1 MPVKRRAILWFRQD
15 LRLHDNEALQDAL
28 AQAFEVVPVY
38 VFDLRV
44 FKGTTELGLPKT
56 GYFRAKF
63 ILESV
68 IELKRALK
76 KLGSDL
82 IIRIGHPEAEIAQL
96 AQQVRSSWVFCNRER
111 TPEEVYVQD
120 QLEQNLW
127 SIGQELRFSR
137 GKMLYHTGD
146 LPFPIQHTPD
156 TFAQFKKEVER
167 YVNIRTPLPPPRQQF
182 NLISTPIDPGIIPN
196 ISDLVEKKSD
206 TEPINENYFP
216 GGAAA
221 GWQRMQA
228 YFSQVAAVKAYKR
241 TKDELSG
248 TAISTRLSPY
258 LAQGCLS
265 PKQVYAAMQQFKA
278 RHGAHKS
285 LDELFHQLMYRDF
298 LRFTVKKHGAAVFEA
313 GGVKGKP
320 LDKLSDDMRRFQK
333 WAHAQ
338 TGQLLIDAGIRE
350 LRQTGYVSNRMRQN
364 LAAYLVHELEVNWQ
378 WGASFFESLLVDYD
392 VCSNWMNWNAIAGLT
407 HDPKAETV
415 LDPEAQMEKYDP
427 DATYINQWAGMN
439 QEGDSAKPPL
449 SLLDV

>member
-1 MPVKRRAILWFRQD
+1 MPVKRRAIVWFRQD

-28 AQAFEVVPVY
+28 AQAFEVIPVY
-38 VFDLRV
+38 VFDWR
-44 FKGTTELGLPKT
+44 FFREPTAYGFPKT
-56 GYFRAKF
+56 GPFRAKF

-68 IELKRALK
+68 IDLQRSLK

-82 IIRIGHPEAEIAQL
+82 VIRIGRPEEEIAEL
-96 AQQVRSSWVFCNRER
+96 ARQVRSSWVFCNRER

-167 YVNIRTPLPPPRQQF
+167 YVNIRTPLPAPRQRF

-196 ISDLVEKKSD
+196 ISDLVEKYSD
-206 TEPINENYFP
+206 LGQLNEYVFP
-216 GGAAA
+216 GGATA
-221 GWQRMQA
+221 GWQRMQD
-228 YFSQVAAVKAYKR
+228 YFSQVATVKAYKR

-248 TAISTRLSPY
+248 AAISTRLSPY

-298 LRFTVKKHGAAVFEA
+298 LRFMVKKHGAAVFAA
-313 GGVKGKP
+313 GGIQGKP
-320 LDKLSDDMRRFQK
+320 LDKLSDDVRRFQK
-333 WAHAQ
+333 WANGQ
-338 TGQLLIDAGIRE
+338 TGQPLIDAGIRE
-350 LRQTGYVSNRMRQN
+350 LRHTGYISNRMRQN

-392 VCSNWMNWNAIAGLT
+392 VCSNWMNWNAIAGLSR
-407 HDPKAETV
+407 DPKAETV
-415 LDPEAQMEKYDP
+415 LDPEAQTEKYDP
-427 DATYINQWAGMN
+427 DSVYINQWAGVN
-439 QEGDSAKPPL
+439 QAEDSAKPPL